1 MKPLTKREKRID
13 AFIKVLFVFI
23 LLFVLIS
30 GKAQKVKFGA
40 DGNLYKIDTIPAKF
54 YSTGLQYIDEM
65 MLPHT
70 VFITN
75 KGKYFYFITN
85 KKGRQARKYLT
96 IIN

>member
-54 YSTGLQYIDEM
+54 YSTGLQYKDEM
-65 MLPHT
+65 MVEHT
-70 VFITN
+70 VYVN
-75 KGKYFYFITN
+75 QKGKYFYFSKN
-85 KKGRQARKYLT
+85 KKGKRIKKYLT
-96 IIN
+96 IIQ